1 MSYQAKEALA
11 AMKKIPLIIPNWVIG
26 LILAL
31 AVLIGIMWSSSPL
44 HKAELKICDTLSQLR
59 QRDTPSPVVIV
70 EIDSRSIRELGPW
83 PWPRSYLAK
92 AITALTA
99 ARAKAIGLHL
109 LYPAAEINPALQE
122 IAAIRKITKSDA
134 GYSRIDGMLHQ
145 AEQEINSDAI
155 LTAAVKP
162 TKNVVVPL
170 AFEWEAKPE
179 SAPTIP
185 TWLSKNALAL
195 DLPVPTA
202 WNFLISLRNPLQVT
216 QLNDRPLGIYPT
228 FTELASVA
236 GRIGHI
242 DYRVDSDG
250 LLRRQRLLVPY
261 REILLPSLTMQ
272 MAMAYTEKNFSDLSL
287 VSGHDIPKALQY
299 EGKRIPVDQNCAMLI
314 DFDVNPAVITRYS
327 FVDVDKDRISP
338 DLLEG
343 KLVLI
348 GVTDPE
354 LTRTYRTP
362 LGVEMSPVEVSAN
375 SLENII
381 NGTYLQR
388 PGWVWFLEFAALL
401 YFGALLFY
409 LSSKLTVKM
418 SLLILT
424 SFLLTWYAIALF
436 MFMNN
441 GLWLYVLPQT
451 LTVILGFSLQQV
463 NRVISAPKKKVEEQT
478 EMNKMLGLSFQ
489 GQGLLD
495 MAFDSFRK
503 CSLEDESVKEAL
515 YNLGLDFERKRMFNK
530 AVSAYEYLLTGG
542 AFKDANDR
550 RWRIRRA
557 ETKSM
562 AGGAPAGGRAEN
574 TVLFGDTKTRPT
586 LGRYEVI
593 KEIGKGAIGTVYLGL
608 DPKINR
614 KVAIKT
620 LRYDEVDA
628 EQLKEIKE
636 RFFREAEAAGRLS
649 HPNIVTIF
657 DVGEDYDITYMAME
671 YLDGHDLTSHCR
683 KETLLPPKIA
693 LNIIIRVAF
702 ALDYAHKHKVVHRD
716 IKPANIMLTEK
727 GHVKVTDF
735 GIARLTG
742 GDSTQTGVILGTPN
756 YMSPEQVLGKKL
768 DGRSDIF
775 SLGAVF
781 YELLTGEKPFKSN
794 NIGNLMHNIASAKFR
809 PLKEV
814 RPDAPDCCGELINK
828 MMARSRAERFSN
840 AGEVVIAAQQCLEKM

>member
-1 MSYQAKEALA
+1 
-11 AMKKIPLIIPNWVIG
+11 MKKIPLIIPNWLLG
-26 LILAL
+26 LFLALIIVLAL
-31 AVLIGIMWSSSPL
+31 AWSSSPL
-44 HKAELKICDTLSQLR
+44 NKAELKICDTLSRLR

-83 PWPRSYLAK
+83 PWPRSYMAE
-92 AITALTA
+92 AIRKISA
-99 ARAKAIGLHL
+99 ANAKAIGLHVM
-109 LYPAAEINPALQE
+109 YPIEEINPALKQ
-122 IAAIRKITKSDA
+122 IRNIRKISRVDA
-134 GYSRIDGMLHQ
+134 SYKRIDDLLQETEQ
-145 AEQEINSDAI
+145 AIDADSYLI
-155 LTAAVKP
+155 TAVKAG
-162 TKNVVVPL
+162 KNIVTPL
-170 AFEWEAKPE
+170 TFEWAEPPA
-179 SAPTIP
+179 AATNLP
-185 TWLSKNALAL
+185 TWLDKSALTL
-195 DLPVPTA
+195 DTPPPTA
-202 WNFLISLRNPLQVT
+202 LQFLADLRNPFLV
-216 QLNDRPLGIYPT
+216 LNTSPRPLDIYPS
-228 FTELASVA
+228 FTGLGTAATRS
-236 GRIGHI
+236 GHL
-242 DYRVDSDG
+242 DYSLDPDG
-250 LLRRQRLLVPY
+250 LLRRQKLLIPY
-261 REILLPSLTMQ
+261 QGHFLPSLSLQ
-272 MAMAYTEKNFSDLSL
+272 MAMAYNEKNFSDLSL
-287 VSGHDIPKALQY
+287 INNHNLPKAVQF
-299 EGKRIPVDQNCAMLI
+299 EGKRIPVDLNCAMLI
-314 DFDVNPAVITRYS
+314 DFDANPAVITRYS
-327 FVDVDKDRISP
+327 FSDVSKDRISSGVL
-338 DLLEG
+338 DG

-348 GVTDPE
+348 GVTDPD
-354 LTRTYRTP
+354 LIRNFRTP
-362 LGVEMSPVEVSAN
+362 LGQDMTPVEVSAN
-375 SLENII
+375 CLENII
-381 NGTYLQR
+381 NSSYLQR
-388 PGWVWFLEFAALL
+388 PGWVWFLEFAALI

-409 LSSKLTVKM
+409 LSSKL
-418 SLLILT
+418 SARLGLLILS
-424 SFLLTWYAIALF
+424 SFLLTWYGLALF

-451 LTVILGFSLQQV
+451 LTVVVGFSLQQV
-463 NRVISAPKKKVEEQT
+463 NRMLAAPRKKKDEQT
-478 EMNKMLGLSFQ
+478 ELNKMLGLSFQ
-489 GQGLLD
+489 GQGMLD

-503 CSLEDESVKEAL
+503 CSLADPSVKESL

-530 AVSAYEYLLTGG
+530 AVSVYEYLLKEG

-557 ETKSM
+557 ESKNSGNATVDGKN
-562 AGGAPAGGRAEN
+562 EN
-574 TVLFGDTKTRPT
+574 TVLFGNETKTLPT

-593 KEIGKGAIGTVYLGL
+593 KEIGKGAIGTVYLGR

-620 LRYDEVDA
+620 LRYDEVDS

-671 YLDGHDLTSHCR
+671 YLDGHDLSGHCR
-683 KETLLPPKIA
+683 KENLLPAKVV

-702 ALDYAHKHKVVHRD
+702 ALDYAHKHNVVHRD

-781 YELLTGEKPFKSN
+781 YELLTGDKPFKSN

-809 PLKEV
+809 PIKEAK
-814 RPDAPDCCGELINK
+814 PDVPDCCAELVTK
-828 MMARSRAERFSN
+828 MMAKSRSLRFSS
-840 AGEVVIAAQQCLEKM
+840 AGEIVISAQQCLEKVQG

>member
-1 MSYQAKEALA
+1 
-11 AMKKIPLIIPNWVIG
+11 MKKIPLIIPNWLIG
-26 LILAL
+26 LILAM
-31 AVLIGIMWSSSPL
+31 AILIGIMWSSSPL

-70 EIDSRSIRELGPW
+70 EIDSRSLRELGPW

-92 AITALTA
+92 AITTISA

-109 LYPAAEINPALQE
+109 LYPAADLNPALKQ
-122 IAAIRKITKSDA
+122 ISSIRKISRNDA
-134 GYSRIDGMLHQ
+134 TYKRIDDLLQQ
-145 AEQEINSDAI
+145 AEQEINTDAI
-155 LTAAVKP
+155 LTAAIKP

-170 AFEWEAKPE
+170 SFEWTDKPE
-179 SAPTIP
+179 SPAPFP
-185 TWLSKNALAL
+185 AWLNKNSLAM

-202 WNFLISLRNPLQVT
+202 WNFLISLRNPLLVY
-216 QLNDRPLGIYPT
+216 QLSDRPLDLYPT
-228 FTELASVA
+228 FAEVGSVA
-236 GRIGHI
+236 SRLGHI
-242 DYRVDSDG
+242 DYRPDQDG
-250 LLRRQRLLVPY
+250 LLRRQQLLVPY
-261 REILLPSLTMQ
+261 QSNLLPSLALQ
-272 MAMAYTEKNFSDLSL
+272 MAMAYTEKNFSDLTL
-287 VSGHDIPKALQY
+287 ITGHDIPKAVQF

-314 DFDVNPAVITRYS
+314 DFDANPAVITRYS
-327 FVDVDKDRISP
+327 FVDVDKGRISP
-338 DLLEG
+338 DFLEG

-348 GVTDPE
+348 GITDPQ
-354 LTRTYRTP
+354 LTRTFQTP
-362 LGVEMSPVEVSAN
+362 LGLDMTQVEVSAN

-381 NGTYLQR
+381 NGSYLQR

-409 LSSKLTVKM
+409 LSSKLDAKM
-418 SLLILT
+418 GMLILA
-424 SFLLTWYAIALF
+424 SFLVTWYAMALF

-451 LTVILGFSLQQV
+451 LTVVLGFSLQQV
-463 NRVISAPKKKVEEQT
+463 NRFLAAPKKKKEEQT

-495 MAFDSFRK
+495 MAFDSLQK
-503 CSLEDESVKEAL
+503 CSLEDQSVKEAL
-515 YNLGLDFERKRMFNK
+515 YNLGLDFERKRMLNK
-530 AVSAYEYLLTGG
+530 AVSVYEYLLKGG
-542 AFKDANDR
+542 SFKDANDR

-557 ETKSM
+557 ESKSL
-562 AGGAPAGGRAEN
+562 AATPTGGRAEN
-574 TVLFGDTKTRPT
+574 TVIFGDSQTRPT

-620 LRYDEVDA
+620 LRYDEVDG

-671 YLDGHDLTSHCR
+671 YLDGHDLSGHCR
-683 KETLLPPKIA
+683 KENLLPPKIV

-702 ALDYAHKHKVVHRD
+702 ALDYAHKHKVIHRD

-781 YELLTGEKPFKSN
+781 YEMLTGDKPFKSN

-814 RPDAPDCCGELINK
+814 RPDAPDCCAELINK
-828 MMARSRAERFSN
+828 MMSKSRAERFSN
-840 AGEVVIAAQQCLEKM
+840 AGEVVIAAQQCLEKI

>member
-1 MSYQAKEALA
+1 
-11 AMKKIPLIIPNWVIG
+11 MKQTPLVIPNW
-26 LILAL
+26 LICLTLAL
-31 AVLIGIMWSSSPL
+31 AILVGVMWSSSPL
-44 HKAELKICDTLSQLR
+44 HKVELKICDTMSQLR

-83 PWPRSYLAK
+83 PWPRSYLAR
-92 AITALTA
+92 AITTIAK

-109 LYPAAEINPALQE
+109 LYPAKEINPALQQ
-122 IAAIRKITKSDA
+122 ITAIRKISRVDA
-134 GYSRIDGMLHQ
+134 TYKRIDDLLQ
-145 AEQEINSDAI
+145 LAEQESDADAL

-162 TKNVVVPL
+162 IKNVVVPL
-170 AFEWEAKPE
+170 AFEWTEKPE
-179 SAPTIP
+179 SPDILP
-185 TWLSKNALAL
+185 PWLGKSTL
-195 DLPVPTA
+195 DMSLPIPTA
-202 WNFLISLRNPLQVT
+202 WNFLTALRNPLLIN
-216 QLNDRPLGIYPT
+216 QLSSRPLDIYPT
-228 FTELASVA
+228 FAELATVA
-236 GRIGHI
+236 TRLGHI
-242 DYRVDSDG
+242 DYQPDQDG
-250 LLRRQRLLVPY
+250 LLRRQRLLIPY
-261 REILLPSLTMQ
+261 RDKLLPSLALQ
-272 MAMAYTEKNFSDLSL
+272 MAMAYTERNFSDLNL
-287 VSGHDIPKALQY
+287 VTGHDIPKAVQF
-299 EGKRIPVDQNCAMLI
+299 EGKRIPVDQNCTMLI
-314 DFDVNPAVITRYS
+314 DFDANPAVIQRYS
-327 FVDVDKDRISP
+327 FVDVDKGRISS

-343 KLVLI
+343 KLVLL
-348 GVTDPE
+348 GVTDPG
-354 LTRTYRTP
+354 LTRTFRTP
-362 LGVEMSPVEVSAN
+362 LGLDMAPVEISAN

-381 NGTYLQR
+381 NSSYLQR

-409 LSSKLTVKM
+409 LSSKLSTRLG
-418 SLLILT
+418 LLILA
-424 SFLLTWYAIALF
+424 SFLLTWYALALF

-451 LTVILGFSLQQV
+451 LTVVLGFSLQQV
-463 NRVISAPKKKVEEQT
+463 NRVLAAPKKKKVEQT

-489 GQGLLD
+489 SQGLLD
-495 MAFDSFRK
+495 MAFDSLRK
-503 CSLEDESVKEAL
+503 CALEDQSVKEAL

-530 AVSAYEYLLTGG
+530 AVSVYEYLLKDGV
-542 AFKDANDR
+542 FKDANDR

-557 ETKSM
+557 ESK
-562 AGGAPAGGRAEN
+562 ALAVAPVRGRAES
-574 TVLFGDTKTRPT
+574 TVLCGDSKTRPT
-586 LGRYEVI
+586 LGRYEVL

-620 LRYDEVDA
+620 LRYDEVDN

-649 HPNIVTIF
+649 HPNIVTIY

-671 YLDGHDLTSHCR
+671 YLDGHDLTNHCR
-683 KETLLPPKIA
+683 KENLLPPKIA

-702 ALDYAHKHKVVHRD
+702 ALDYAHKHNVIHRD

-781 YELLTGEKPFKSN
+781 YELLTGDKPFKSN
-794 NIGNLMHNIASAKFR
+794 NIGNLMHNIASAKFS

-814 RPDAPDCCGELINK
+814 RPGAPDCCAELIAK
-828 MMARSRAERFSN
+828 MMSRSRAERFSS
-840 AGEVVIAAQQCLEKM
+840 AGEVVIAAQQCLEKI